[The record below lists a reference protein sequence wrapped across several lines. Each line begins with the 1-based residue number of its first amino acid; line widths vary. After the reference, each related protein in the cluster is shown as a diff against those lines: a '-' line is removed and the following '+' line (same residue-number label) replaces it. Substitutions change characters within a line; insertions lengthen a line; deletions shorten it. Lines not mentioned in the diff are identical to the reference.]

1 MKKMLLVIAVVFSAS
16 LGLGVWAFTTF
27 PKSSNDEPGDSSKNT
42 DRGEDTV
49 TEQEKEANMSTS
61 ETSGPRIYVSFA
73 SHNEDEFHPDYPNY
87 IDDEATFW
95 EHRANAIAYAE
106 MLVSHGVKYDFQT
119 DWNFLLAVQKYDQ
132 GDDSTSGKNILRYL
146 HEDLGVDI
154 DPHSHENGGYNFVD
168 VAYLISQLG
177 VEPTGVV
184 GGFIAGPPE
193 DSQLSYFWNLEQGEK
208 YPNAT
213 WNPEILWGGG
223 TGQHQNE
230 SDYWIS
236 GIWNPKNAE
245 DFDVHDSQA
254 ALPNVGNFSGSWEG
268 LNVLLDELNAGNL
281 SEDSFYTATIMINQS
296 GMDEAT
302 RNEYEA
308 NINELSDEVANGE
321 IIFST
326 ITNTYNTWLATQD
339 GTPTIFHYTDTDAP
353 TPNKKSDLS
362 NTESPPTPSTS
373 SPLPGKTETECGDGT
388 CTLFE
393 QKSNSCSADCN

>member
-1 MKKMLLVIAVVFSAS
+1 MKKMALAIAVVFSAS
-16 LGLGVWAFTTF
+16 FGIGVWAFTIF
-27 PKSSNDEPGDSSKNT
+27 PESFSAVS
-42 DRGEDTV
+42 V
-49 TEQEKEANMSTS
+49 TTNENSTTTTPS
-61 ETSGPRIYVSFA
+61 SGPKIYVSFA
-73 SHNEDEFHPDYPNY
+73 SHNEDEFHPEYPNY

-106 MLVSHGVKYDFQT
+106 MLVSHGIKYNFQT

-132 GDDSTSGKNILRYL
+132 GDDSTNGKNILRYL

-193 DSQLSYFWNLEQGEK
+193 DSQLSYFWNLKQGKK
-208 YPNAT
+208 YQNAT
-213 WNPEILWGGG
+213 WKPEILWGGG

-230 SDYWIS
+230 GDYWIS
-236 GIWNPKNAE
+236 GIWHPKNAE

-254 ALPNVGNFSGSWEG
+254 ALPNVGNFSGSWNG
-268 LNVLLDELNAGNL
+268 LNVLLDELHAGNL
-281 SEDSFYTATIMINQS
+281 SEEGFYTATIMINQS
-296 GMDEAT
+296 NMDKTT
-302 RNEYEA
+302 RDEYEE
-308 NINELSDEVANGE
+308 NIKELSDEVANGE

-326 ITNTYNTWLATQD
+326 ITNTYNTWLATQN

-353 TPNKKSDLS
+353 IPNKKSDFS
-362 NTESPPTPSTS
+362 NTESAAAPSTS
-373 SPLPGKTETECGDGT
+373 SPFPRKTETECGDGI

-393 QKSNSCSADCN
+393 QKSNSCSTDCN